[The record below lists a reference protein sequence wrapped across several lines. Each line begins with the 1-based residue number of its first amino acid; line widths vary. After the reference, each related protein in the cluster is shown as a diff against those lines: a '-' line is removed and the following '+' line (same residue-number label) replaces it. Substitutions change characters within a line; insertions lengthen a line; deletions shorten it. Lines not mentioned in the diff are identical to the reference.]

1 MKETGYGEAMTA
13 LLVEPSASLTEQKI
27 ASVEQTTVRLLKVIN
42 TTILVNQ
49 TLCLCKNQYNSDNNN
64 IRNNKLSK
72 AYMLQFISSTSLS
85 SLGDSSLDVEGGG
98 LKKVIIFNSI

>member
-13 LLVEPSASLTEQKI
+13 LLVELSASLTEQKI
-27 ASVEQTTVRLLKVIN
+27 ASVEQTTVRPLKVIN

-64 IRNNKLSK
+64 NRNNKLSK

>member
-13 LLVEPSASLTEQKI
+13 LLVELSASLTEQKI
-27 ASVEQTTVRLLKVIN
+27 ASVEEQMTLKVIN
-42 TTILVNQ
+42 TMILVNQ
-49 TLCLCKNQYNSDNNN
+49 TQCLCKNQYNSDNNN
-64 IRNNKLSK
+64 NRNNKLSK